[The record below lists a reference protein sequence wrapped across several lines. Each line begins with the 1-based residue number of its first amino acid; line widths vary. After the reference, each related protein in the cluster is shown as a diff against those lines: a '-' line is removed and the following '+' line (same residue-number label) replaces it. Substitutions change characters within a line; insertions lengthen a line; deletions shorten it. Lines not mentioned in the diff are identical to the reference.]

1 MEIAGLSM
9 SELLAYEQGYSHGH
23 SNGYDA
29 GFKTGV
35 AFIKTD
41 KKLKARKKKIVK
53 KLKRNTKKRDWVNRH
68 KISQYRHKLDV
79 K

>member
-9 SELLAYEQGYSHGH
+9 SELLAYEAGYDYGYSR
-23 SNGYDA
+23 GYDK

-41 KKLKARKKKIVK
+41 KKLKARKKKIAK
-53 KLKRNTKKRDWVNRH
+53 KPKRDN
-68 KISQYRHKLDV
+68 
-79 K
+79 

>member
-9 SELLAYEQGYSHGH
+9 AELLAYEAGYDYGYSK
-23 SNGYDA
+23 GYDA

-53 KLKRNTKKRDWVNRH
+53 KVGK
-68 KISQYRHKLDV
+68 
-79 K
+79 